1 MAYNAGKK
9 SYIVKLLMSGKKLY
23 HQRFGEKQMF
33 YTLTK
38 PPTPPLPPPQS
49 RQSQILGPQPNF
61 LALIGNQF
69 LQVWGS
75 AIKIAWYN

>member
-1 MAYNAGKK
+1 MLEKILHRQVVNVRIKNDITKG
-9 SYIVKLLMSGKKLY
+9 LG
-23 HQRFGEKQMF
+23 KQMF

-38 PPTPPLPPPQS
+38 PPTPPPPPPTPQS
-49 RQSQILGPQPNF
+49 RQSQMLGPQPNF
-61 LALIGNQF
+61 LASIGNQF